1 MVPDSSERIRSQSGT
16 ILVVEDDASMRR
28 LTQVQLDRLG
38 YKTKLA
44 EHVAG
49 ALEILRRETVDLV
62 ICDLHLPAVSGLELL
77 KTVRADHPETK
88 FVIVTGYGSVHTAIE
103 AMKSGAYDYL
113 TKPLH
118 PVELRTLVARAF
130 EQQRPLTDG
139 QDQRSR
145 TTEKYGFKSLIGEST
160 TLADVIDT
168 ATRAARTDASVLIT
182 GETGT
187 GKELLA
193 KAIHFNSSRH
203 ERPFV
208 IVNCGSIP
216 KDLVESELFGHVK
229 GAFTGAL
236 MHKQGRAEM
245 ASGGT
250 LFLDEIGEMPL
261 DIQVRMLRL
270 VQEGEIQKVGS
281 ASTTH
286 VDVRII
292 AATHR
297 NLEEQVQSGA
307 FREDLYY
314 RLAVVPIELPPLRKR
329 LEDIPELVQY
339 FFRQSKDRHHREN
352 LELSPSVISCFT
364 RYDWPGNVRQLA
376 NCILRIVVLA
386 PGPEITVNDLPD
398 FLQKAA
404 PPNASAAAASPSP
417 FSSAA
422 GTLDA
427 IERHA
432 ILDALEKC
440 NWNQTRAASYLG
452 VTRKILRGRVEKY
465 GIRRAE

>member
-1 MVPDSSERIRSQSGT
+1 
-16 ILVVEDDASMRR
+16 
-28 LTQVQLDRLG
+28 
-38 YKTKLA
+38 
-44 EHVAG
+44 
-49 ALEILRRETVDLV
+49 
-62 ICDLHLPAVSGLELL
+62 
-77 KTVRADHPETK
+77 
-88 FVIVTGYGSVHTAIE
+88 
-103 AMKSGAYDYL
+103 
-113 TKPLH
+113 
-118 PVELRTLVARAF
+118 
-130 EQQRPLTDG
+130 
-139 QDQRSR
+139 
-145 TTEKYGFKSLIGEST
+145 
-160 TLADVIDT
+160 
-168 ATRAARTDASVLIT
+168 
-182 GETGT
+182 
-187 GKELLA
+187 LLA
-193 KAIHFNSSRH
+193 KAIHFNSSRR

-261 DIQVRMLRL
+261 DMQVRMLRL

-281 ASTTH
+281 ASTTR

-314 RLAVVPIELPPLRKR
+314 RLAVVPIQLPPLRKR

-339 FFRQSKDRHHREN
+339 FFRQSKERHHREN
-352 LELSPSVISCFT
+352 LDLSPSVISCFT
-364 RYDWPGNVRQLA
+364 GYDWPGNVRQLA

-386 PGPEITVNDLPD
+386 PGSEITVSDLPD

-404 PPNASAAAASPSP
+404 PPNAVAAAASR
-417 FSSAA
+417 SAA
-422 GTLDA
+422 SGGEGTLDA
-427 IERHA
+427 IERQA

-440 NWNQTRAASYLG
+440 NWNQTRAASHLG

-465 GIRRAE
+465 GIKRLD